1 MKIHAFFVLSFKDL
15 SEDEKESVR
24 SVFGYNHKSPRYS
37 PYTYSFMF
45 IELLGS
51 AILSDAPKFIRVPAD
66 VRNDKIEF

>member
-1 MKIHAFFVLSFKDL
+1 MLSFKDL

-37 PYTYSFMF
+37 PYTYSYMF

-51 AILSDAPKFIRVPAD
+51 AILFDAPKYIRVPAIQK
-66 VRNDKIEF
+66 NDKIEF